1 MHALQ
6 VVLNWFSEVLGLDLQ
21 FDTFGAFLFVVVV
34 VFPLGAMWLLVQL
47 ARKHHRSVAWVA
59 ALPIVW
65 WVIPVG
71 SFALRGP
78 LEMKALPL
86 LGIALA
92 GAGFVG
98 LFVLVGGNEEIAESQ
113 HALRETVERNKR
125 ERGE

>member
-6 VVLNWFSEVLGLDLQ
+6 VVLNWLSEVLGLDLQ

-34 VFPLGAMWLLVQL
+34 VFPLGAMWLLVRL
-47 ARKHHRSVAWVA
+47 ARKHHRPVAWVA

-65 WVIPVG
+65 WVIPIG